1 MAGWDDEQ
9 SAETFSLLH
18 EEYYAQRCMH
28 TTLEFKLVMSSC
40 AFDASSQLY
49 NSMRCVKLNNRAFHP
64 LPRYGHSPS
73 DLGLLECDQD

>member
-49 NSMRCVKLNNRAFHP
+49 NSMRCVKHNKQIREELHRFGHCPLN
-64 LPRYGHSPS
+64 
-73 DLGLLECDQD
+73 LGLLECDRD